1 MNKKAK
7 NIVLML
13 LVCIVL
19 VIVSVAITAFVTS
32 RSGTTENVSEKKI
45 VQEDTK
51 LQIISTVEN
60 NEWIVV
66 ETTYGRFCYPRA
78 FMDVIAVETAVV
90 SGDECLKFMSEID
103 GISTAVYTIYY
114 DSNEGVL
121 CGHQVLPND
130 EKVNVSV
137 VFEDAPDQISDD
149 WKTTFYAVQET
160 FNDVIVSMSEDSRFT
175 AVE

>member
-13 LVCIVL
+13 LVCVVL
-19 VIVSVAITAFVTS
+19 VVLSATITTFVTS
-32 RSGTTENVSEKKI
+32 QSSKSENAFEK
-45 VQEDTK
+45 VGQEDTK
-51 LQIISTVEN
+51 LQILSSVEN

-66 ETTYGRFCYPRA
+66 ETTYGKFCYPRA
-78 FMDVIAVETAVV
+78 FMDVMAVETAVV
-90 SGDECLKFMSEID
+90 SGEECLKFMSEID
-103 GISTAVYTIYY
+103 GISTVVYTIYY

-130 EKVNVSV
+130 EEVNVSV
-137 VFEDAPDQISDD
+137 VFEDAPAKISDD

-160 FNDVIVSMSEDSRFT
+160 FNDVIVSMAEDSRFT